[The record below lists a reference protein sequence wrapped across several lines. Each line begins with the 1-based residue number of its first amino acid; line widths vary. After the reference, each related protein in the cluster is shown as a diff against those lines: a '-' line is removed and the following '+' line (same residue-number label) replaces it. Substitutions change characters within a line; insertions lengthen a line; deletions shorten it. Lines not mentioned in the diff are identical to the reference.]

1 MGSVSTSPDALLL
14 KSGNL
19 SGTLQALPQLSS
31 STSHQFS
38 KHLWAQDFVLHRGTL
53 EDDRQIIDLE
63 TKPANPVWD
72 LLAQGLTQSSTQG
85 DGRALIV
92 RLFLSLQEGYIAR
105 CDFLE
110 RRFEGCQQVVAAAGF
125 LKPLAAVSKVSHP
138 QTNPFDTMLLA
149 VGGILAV
156 TETSQKVPEL
166 RLFLD
171 EETNRRL
178 AASWVL
184 SQPVARRRVFWVQ
197 GREDFESIGRAY
209 QAAWALGIS
218 LVIAD
223 QPRHWLE
230 SDTGP
235 YAHLREAFVPFD
247 ITVDEGLA
255 QRIIDAVRAYPL
267 PIDGVVSISD
277 GRLPAVARASEVL
290 GLATSPPGAYDLA
303 GDKGATRRL
312 EEEGRPS
319 ESFTISS
326 LDELEEVVASRGS
339 HIRYPLIVKPCTGWN
354 SDCVAKVDNLDQ
366 LRDAVSRASARHAS
380 APKSS
385 KGVVVEPYIDG
396 PEVDANFVLLDGEI
410 LFHEITDD
418 FPSSGDGATAAEGGA
433 GANFMETLMFVPSA
447 LPQDERIVLRDS
459 LRKSILRQ
467 GFSTGVFHCEA
478 RVRNSRAHYAPRKD
492 NGLIDLQTQEADDV
506 AGKGGTTASCYLHE
520 VNARPP
526 GYLNSVGTLLAYGV
540 DFYAIRL
547 LMSLG
552 PDDERERIRL
562 LSRPFLGDAP
572 QYSLGVT
579 ILPATREGTMETG
592 DAIEEL
598 LEKHAERLKGCVVD
612 HRTCKKGGSTVQGP
626 DSSELWYIGWVSVAS
641 RESRADC
648 LEKVR
653 FVRDNFS
660 YKLVGE

>member
-1 MGSVSTSPDALLL
+1 L
-14 KSGNL
+14 
-19 SGTLQALPQLSS
+19 
-31 STSHQFS
+31 
-38 KHLWAQDFVLHRGTL
+38 R
-53 EDDRQIIDLE
+53 
-63 TKPANPVWD
+63 
-72 LLAQGLTQSSTQG
+72 QGLTVSSTLENSR
-85 DGRALIV
+85 DLIV
-92 RLFLSLQEGYIAR
+92 RLFFSRHEGQIAR
-105 CDFLE
+105 CDFVGH
-110 RRFEGCQQVVAAAGF
+110 RFEGCQQVVAAAGF
-125 LKPLAAVSKVSHP
+125 LTPLAAVSSVSDP
-138 QTNPFDTMLLA
+138 ELNPFEVMPKA
-149 VGGILAV
+149 IGGILAV
-156 TETSQKVPEL
+156 TETSQTLPEL
-166 RLFLD
+166 RLLLD

-209 QAAWALGIS
+209 KAAWALGIS

-223 QPRHWLE
+223 QPGHWLE
-230 SDTGP
+230 SNTGP

-247 ITVDEGLA
+247 ITVDDGLA
-255 QRIIDAVRAYPL
+255 QRIVDAVRAYPL
-267 PIDGVVSISD
+267 PVDGIVSISD
-277 GRLPAVARASEVL
+277 GRLPAVARASKVL
-290 GLATSPPGAYDLA
+290 GLATSPPEAYDLA

-339 HIRYPLIVKPCTGWN
+339 QIKYPLIVKPCTGWN
-354 SDCVAKVDNLDQ
+354 SDCVAKVDNLEQ
-366 LRDAVSRASARHAS
+366 LRDAVRRASARHAA

-385 KGVVVEPYIDG
+385 KGAVVEPYIDG

-467 GFSTGVFHCEA
+467 GFRTGVFHCEA
-478 RVRNSRAHYAPRKD
+478 RVRGSRAYYAPRKD
-492 NGLIDLQTQEADDV
+492 NGLVDLHAGEASAV
-506 AGKGGTTASCYLHE
+506 AGGGDTSASCYLHE

-540 DFYAIRL
+540 DFYAIRV

-552 PDDERERIRL
+552 PDAERERIRL
-562 LSRPFLGDAP
+562 LSSPFLGDKP

-579 ILPATREGTMETG
+579 ILPATREGTMETE

-598 LEKHAERLKGCVVD
+598 LEKHAEGLNGCIVD

-626 DSSELWYIGWVSVAS
+626 DSSELWYIGWVSVMS

-653 FVRDNFS
+653 YVRDNFS